1 MRLSSPSVRH
11 GTISVDILAVVESGL
26 VLSVGKGDGDC
37 TKLHINQGVRWP
49 KSFIALTNF

>member
-26 VLSVGKGDGDC
+26 VLSVGKSDGDC

-49 KSFIALTNF
+49 KSFIALANF